1 MVGYTI
7 YGHIVVMEIILAWLW
22 LIGVVAF
29 LILVG
34 YRLCKV
40 VETRCFLF
48 YQSLSLVIRL

>member
-1 MVGYTI
+1 MVGYNI

-29 LILVG
+29 LILLG